1 MKFFQK
7 GKNSANNKK
16 AVKPNNE
23 SQEKGWLVKKK
34 KKPNTALTIFVTSLR
49 IFIIVI
55 LLVFFIGIGAVFG
68 IGKAYLDSTPELD
81 LEKIENQSEA
91 SFIYDA
97 NGELLTEYYGYEY
110 RIWAS
115 LDEIPEDLQN
125 AFIAIEDVRFRAHN
139 GVDFKRIIGAF
150 ISNIKSDSVQGAST
164 ITQQLIKN
172 RILTPERSYKRKI
185 QEAYLAL
192 QLEKKY
198 TKEQILEAYLNTI
211 WLDRS
216 VYGVKA
222 AAEYYFGK
230 ELSEL
235 NLKECAVLAG
245 MTQNPSYYSPY
256 NKNQENFE
264 RTNKRANL
272 VLSIMYEE
280 GFITE
285 QEYNKAK
292 ETEIVVK
299 PPEENAWSFDMA
311 YFIEYA
317 IKDVRNHLMQKYN
330 VSLSEAEQMLLTG
343 GYKIYTTLDPEIQK
357 TAEEA
362 VKNYDQYPKLPQNI
376 SIGKQ
381 TGAMQPQAAA
391 VVMDHRTGEVKA
403 LVGGR
408 ETPDVRRTF
417 NRATDSLLQI
427 GSTIKP
433 ISVYAPALDNGLSPA
448 TVFDDIPAP
457 IPGWKSKNG
466 YPNNYD
472 YFRGLITM
480 RDAVKFSVNHVA
492 AETLAKHVGVDTAAQ
507 YLINMGI
514 DQRGI
519 ENNLSG
525 LSLGTSAM
533 SPLELA
539 GAFSTIAN
547 KGVYQQPITFTR
559 VEDKDG
565 KVILDK
571 TDQIKR
577 VVMKETSAFML
588 NSMLEDVVNSGTG
601 TNVKFGKMPLAG
613 KTGTNEKVKGVL
625 FAGYSPY
632 YTSIVWIGHDD
643 NESLPRN
650 ATGGRTAGL
659 LWRNIMKPIHEGLE
673 PIKIYEGVPEG
684 IVRVSVCSKSG
695 KLPTDLCSQAGHV
708 VTDYFL
714 TGTVPREKCDYHI
727 KYSICSES
735 GKTPGEFCPE
745 ESIVSRVFVKRPSNS
760 PYFTQLSAEQRKLVR
775 DYDEQ
780 LPETATDKGICD
792 VHTMEWW
799 LAEEERKRLEEEE
812 NAQGP
817 DNEANPEEEP
827 GTDPGKDPGTD
838 PGSDPGTDPGSDP
851 GTGSGNDPGANP
863 GANPGNDPGAGNRKN
878 DGNNDKKDG

>member
-7 GKNSANNKK
+7 GKNSTNNIDKK
-16 AVKPNNE
+16 RTETPHND

-34 KKPNTALTIFVTSLR
+34 KKPHTALSIFVTSLR

-55 LLVFFIGIGAVFG
+55 LLLFCVGIGAVFG

-110 RIWAS
+110 RVWAS
-115 LDEIPEDLQN
+115 LDEMPEDLQN
-125 AFIAIEDVRFRAHN
+125 AFIAIEDVRFKAHN
-139 GVDFKRIIGAF
+139 GVDFKRILGAF
-150 ISNIKSDSVQGAST
+150 ISNIKSGSVQGAST

-185 QEAYLAL
+185 QEAYLAM
-192 QLEKKY
+192 QLEKRY
-198 TKEQILEAYLNTI
+198 TKKQILEAYLNTI

-230 ELSEL
+230 KPSEL

-272 VLSIMYEE
+272 VLSLMYEE

-285 QEYNKAK
+285 QEYNRAKA
-292 ETEIVVK
+292 TDIVVK

-317 IKDVRNHLMQKYN
+317 IRDVRNHLMEKYD
-330 VSLSEAEQMLLTG
+330 VSLAEAEQMLLTG
-343 GYKIYTTLDPEIQK
+343 GYKIYTTVDPEIQK

-362 VKNYDQYPKLPQNI
+362 VRTYDKYPKLSQNI

-381 TGAMQPQAAA
+381 SGAIQPQGAA
-391 VVMDHRTGEVKA
+391 VVMDHRTGEIKA

-433 ISVYAPALDNGLSPA
+433 ISVYAAALDNGLSPA
-448 TVFDDIPAP
+448 SVFDDIPVA
-457 IPGWKSKNG
+457 IPGWKSRSG

-492 AETLAKHVGVDTAAQ
+492 AETLAMHVGVDTSTQ
-507 YLINMGI
+507 YLLNMGI
-514 DQRGI
+514 DEKGI
-519 ENNLSG
+519 ESNLSG
-525 LSLGTSAM
+525 LALGTSAM

-539 GAFSTIAN
+539 GAYSTIAN
-547 KGVYQQPITFTR
+547 KGVYQQPMSFIR

-571 TDQIKR
+571 NDQIKR

-588 NSMLEDVVNSGTG
+588 NSMLEDVVKSGTG
-601 TNVKFGKMPLAG
+601 SNVKFGNMPLAG

-632 YTSIVWIGHDD
+632 YTTIVWVGHDD

-650 ATGGRTAGL
+650 SSGGRTAGL
-659 LWRNIMKPIHEGLE
+659 LWRNIMKPIHKDLD
-673 PIKIYEGVPEG
+673 PIKIYEGVPDG
-684 IVRVSVCSKSG
+684 IVRATVCSKSG
-695 KLPTDLCSQAGHV
+695 KLPTDLCSRAGHV

-714 TGTVPREKCDYHI
+714 AGTVPREKCDFHVEFT
-727 KYSICSES
+727 ICSES
-735 GKTPGEFCPE
+735 GKIPGEFCPE
-745 ESIVSRVFVKRPSNS
+745 ESIVSGVFVKRPDDS
-760 PYFTQLSAEQRKLVR
+760 PYYTQLSPEQRKLVR
-775 DYDEQ
+775 DYEEQ
-780 LPETATDKGICD
+780 LPNIETEENTCD
-792 VHTMEWW
+792 IHTTEWW
-799 LAEEERKRLEEEE
+799 LAEEERKRLEEEQ
-812 NAQGP
+812 NNQ
-817 DNEANPEEEP
+817 
-827 GTDPGKDPGTD
+827 DPGNDPGGDPGTD
-838 PGSDPGTDPGSDP
+838 PGTD
-851 GTGSGNDPGANP
+851 
-863 GANPGNDPGAGNRKN
+863 PGNDPGGDPGGGPGSGNEENNNN
-878 DGNNDKKDG
+878 DGQNG